1 MPIKT
6 LKQVQELIQRRRAE
20 LEEIDRRI
28 RILEWLAKGQE
39 NKRPASAST

>member
-1 MPIKT
+1 MPIQT
-6 LKQVQELIQRRRAE
+6 LRHVHELIQRYRAE

-39 NKRPASAST
+39 TKRTASAST

>member
-1 MPIKT
+1 MPVKS
-6 LKQVQELIQRRRAE
+6 LRQAKELIKRYRAE

-39 NKRPASAST
+39 RQRTASAST